1 MKIHQE
7 LLISVVIG
15 LTTALIVITVGYILD
30 KYLSGETSNLIAL
43 IIGLL
48 CNYIMQDL
56 VFDKKLRSFKSKI
69 FRYMIADVIIITC
82 NQYMM
87 TYLIQNED
95 KFKDKLPENLQN
107 LYLTICRIIVGLIV
121 WVGISF
127 PMRKYWVYGHSLKK

>member
-15 LTTALIVITVGYILD
+15 LTTALIVISIGFILD

-56 VFDKKLRSFKSKI
+56 VFDKKFRSFKSKV
-69 FRYMIADVIIITC
+69 FRYIIADTIILTS

-95 KFKDKLPENLQN
+95 KFKDYLPDNLQSN
-107 LYLTICRIIVGLIV
+107 YLSVCRIFVGFIV
-121 WVGISF
+121 WIVISF
-127 PMRKYWVYGHSLKK
+127 PIRKYWVYNHSFP